1 MTLWRSLGFMADLVW
16 VLDSDKGSSFG
27 SSGVSGSYILPKNEV
42 DFEPKSLAGK
52 RLWVVLR
59 GHEDRLLLLVKIKK
73 VERIIDG
80 YYSGDY
86 WISPEITDSLKLVSD
101 YVGAARYATI
111 STRFSKLGVSDLSP
125 EASDALAALVRG
137 SIQTKLLPPDKRS
150 LSQVDFQLLPSYG
163 RRLAQSA
170 LRAVVSH
177 LTLEQVWANGTG
189 DRLGAFSNYACALLT
204 EKMGAKPSQDIVD
217 TLKTFDPASAIFSD
231 EKPDWK
237 KERPSLNYNT
247 PCVDTEFSII
257 DPGKIYAREFVSVD
271 SKLRNLEEAL
281 NKTEHA
287 EKIHQAMLKDISE
300 FLIANGVK
308 PYESRSIDLLYRS
321 REALN
326 VFEIKSANV
335 DNVLSQS
342 SKGAFQLAC
351 CLNELSKDYD
361 DLNARL
367 VLHVT
372 DSPELQN
379 YAVEALRR
387 LGIEV
392 LFYDPSNPWP
402 NRLQGLTL

>member
-1 MTLWRSLGFMADLVW
+1 MADLVW
-16 VLDSDKGSSFG
+16 ILDGEKGASFG
-27 SSGVSGSYILPKNEV
+27 NSGVAGSYILPRNEL
-42 DFEPKSLAGK
+42 DLEPKILAGR

-59 GHEDRLLLLVKIKK
+59 GQEDRLLLLVKIKK

-86 WISPEITDSLKLVSD
+86 LISPEITESIKLVSGYAD
-101 YVGAARYATI
+101 AARYGMAATL
-111 STRFSKLGVSDLSP
+111 SSKLGVSELSS
-125 EASDALAALVRG
+125 EVSDALLALVRG

-150 LSQVDFQLLPSYG
+150 LSQIDFQLLPSNG
-163 RRLAQSA
+163 HRLAQSA

-189 DRLGAFSNYACALLT
+189 DRLRAFSNYAFALLT
-204 EKMGAKPSQDIVD
+204 EKMGAKPSPDIVGA
-217 TLKTFDPASAIFSD
+217 LKAFDPVSVIFAE
-231 EKPDWK
+231 EKSGL
-237 KERPSLNYNT
+237 ERGKSGQKYNA
-247 PCVDTEFSII
+247 PCVDTEFSEIE
-257 DPGKIYAREFVSVD
+257 PGKIYAREFVSAD

-300 FLIANGVK
+300 FLIANGIT
-308 PYESRSIDLLYRS
+308 PYESSSIDLLYSS
-321 REALN
+321 RGKLN

-335 DNVLSQS
+335 DNILSQS

-351 CLNELSKDYD
+351 YLNELDKNYD
-361 DLNARL
+361 DLNAKL

-372 DSPELQN
+372 DSLELQN
-379 YAVEALRR
+379 YAVEALLR

-392 LFYDPSNPWP
+392 LFYDPSKPWP
-402 NRLQGLTL
+402 SRMQGLPL

>member
-1 MTLWRSLGFMADLVW
+1 MSDLVW
-16 VLDSDKGSSFG
+16 VLDSEKGTSLG
-27 SSGVSGSYILPKNEV
+27 NAGVSGSYILPKNEV
-42 DFEPKSLAGK
+42 DFEPESLAGR

-59 GHEDRLLLLVKIKK
+59 GQEDRLLLLVKVKK

-86 WISPEITDSLKLVSD
+86 WISPEITGSLKLVSD
-101 YVGAARYATI
+101 YVGAARYATM
-111 STRFSKLGVSDLSP
+111 STRASKHGVSELSQ
-125 EASDALAALVRG
+125 ESSGALASLVKG

-150 LSQVDFQLLPSYG
+150 LSKVDFQLVPSNG

-204 EKMGAKPSQDIVD
+204 EKMGKKPSPEIVGD
-217 TLKTFDPASAIFSD
+217 LKVFDPVSVIFAE
-231 EKPDWK
+231 EKPSA
-237 KERPSLNYNT
+237 ERGEPGNNYNA
-247 PCVDTEFSII
+247 PSVDTEFSEIE
-257 DPGKIYAREFVSVD
+257 PGKIYAREFVSAD

-281 NKTEHA
+281 KKTEHA

-300 FLIANGVK
+300 YLITNGVK
-308 PYESRSIDLLYRS
+308 PYESSSIDLLYRS
-321 REALN
+321 REKLN
-326 VFEIKSANV
+326 VFEIKSSNI
-335 DNVLSQS
+335 DNILSQS

-351 CLNELSKDYD
+351 YLNELSKDYD
-361 DLNARL
+361 NLNARL

-372 DSPELQN
+372 QSPELQK
-379 YAVEALRR
+379 YAVEALLR

-392 LFYDPSNPWP
+392 LFYDPGKSWP
-402 NRLQGLTL
+402 NRIQGLPL